1 MGQFTLSITI
11 LAGIHAIHLSMPLG
25 KENKTTSEEKDG
37 CKKRN
42 CYCNDNVNWEEEK
55 IAAWPQADY
64 QQITSNSE
72 ERAT

>member
-42 CYCNDNVNWEEEK
+42 CYCNDNVN
-55 IAAWPQADY
+55 
-64 QQITSNSE
+64 
-72 ERAT
+72 